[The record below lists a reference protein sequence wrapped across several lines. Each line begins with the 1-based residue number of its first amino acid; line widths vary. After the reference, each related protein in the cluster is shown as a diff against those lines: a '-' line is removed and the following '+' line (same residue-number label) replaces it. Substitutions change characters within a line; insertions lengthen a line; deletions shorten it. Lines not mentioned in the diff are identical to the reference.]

1 MLFQEIFFQYSECLW
16 ILFVFYGANMY
27 NKVYR
32 NQYYLW
38 LFMGRINLEEDIR
51 PLSEFRAN
59 TASMVQKVRKTGRPL
74 VLTQH
79 GKSTVVLLDVRQYQS
94 MLSSMELFDSV
105 QCGLVGNT
113 SGCGKN
119 C

>member
-1 MLFQEIFFQYSECLW
+1 MDLY
-16 ILFVFYGANMY
+16 NKMY
-27 NKVYR
+27 NKCTEISC
-32 NQYYLW
+32 LW

-59 TASMVQKVRKTGRPL
+59 TASLVQQVKKTGRPL

-94 MLSSMELFDSV
+94 MLSSIELSDSH
-105 QCGLVGNT
+105 QSGLVGNIP
-113 SGCGKN
+113 GCGKTI
-119 C
+119 